1 MAAFKAVWV
10 PAENACGGRLF
21 HSLWERSKPTC
32 ICTQLT
38 ACLVALLKLLTQQSS
53 LLWKQRETD
62 RSKCL
67 LRTCCCIQC
76 RSVHSAFLSRGAI
89 PIALHKFLQFLL
101 SSRHSI
107 FWVVL
112 MILLVYCLGV
122 WLSVGSL
129 DLLFEVF
136 KVRVIDKSDSTKV
149 MEQSSY
155 WRRKTV
161 RDKMKHSNS
170 SFWWLYHLGYFLK
183 IKLLIE
189 FTQFM
194 QIFGWWEGGVGVG
207 NLLHSFTVGFIGGH
221 HRWLHNEVHPFFS
234 ISLRPVGLSK
244 LQAYLFPDVFFP
256 PFFLFEMN
264 CLLPPFTVL
273 WKIVLA
279 RPDERETLPYHCS
292 LRLFTIVRRSSC
304 GPISCQQ
311 ASRWNM
317 AATIRAFD
325 AEYYLRRSDWLK
337 LLGWLATRS

>member
-1 MAAFKAVWV
+1 
-10 PAENACGGRLF
+10 
-21 HSLWERSKPTC
+21 
-32 ICTQLT
+32 
-38 ACLVALLKLLTQQSS
+38 
-53 LLWKQRETD
+53 
-62 RSKCL
+62 
-67 LRTCCCIQC
+67 
-76 RSVHSAFLSRGAI
+76 
-89 PIALHKFLQFLL
+89 
-101 SSRHSI
+101 
-107 FWVVL
+107 
-112 MILLVYCLGV
+112 
-122 WLSVGSL
+122 
-129 DLLFEVF
+129 
-136 KVRVIDKSDSTKV
+136 

-273 WKIVLA
+273 CMMVVA
-279 RPDERETLPYHCS
+279 RPGKWEWVIKSKFLRFCRSVHCLQAFNTCCLS
-292 LRLFTIVRRSSC
+292 FTYIYIYTWVL
-304 GPISCQQ
+304 I
-311 ASRWNM
+311 
-317 AATIRAFD
+317 
-325 AEYYLRRSDWLK
+325 L
-337 LLGWLATRS
+337 